1 MPSSYLNIPVDFNS
15 IMKKTEL
22 RRINV
27 KQSIHNLLHL
37 ILTTAYGEVRFD
49 PSFGC
54 EIWMHDFE
62 TIYNPQAFKENL
74 KKSLLQSIRNNEKR
88 LTNVS
93 IDFQIE
99 QMEII
104 SKIKN
109 KRFKTRIILAINGLV
124 EETNE
129 PFVHRETFFIGPL
142 SYS

>member
-1 MPSSYLNIPVDFNS
+1 MPSTYLNLPVDFGS
-15 IMKKTEL
+15 IIRKAEL

-27 KQSIHNLLHL
+27 NQSIHNMLHL
-37 ILTTAYGEVRFD
+37 ILTTSHEEVRFD

-54 EIWMHDFE
+54 EIWLHDFE
-62 TIYNPQAFKENL
+62 TIYNPQAFKENI
-74 KKSLLQSIRNNEKR
+74 KKSLLLSIRNNEKR

-93 IDFQIE
+93 IDFKIE
-99 QMEII
+99 QMEVI

-109 KRFKTRIILAINGLV
+109 KRFKTRIVILINGLI

-142 SYS
+142 SFT